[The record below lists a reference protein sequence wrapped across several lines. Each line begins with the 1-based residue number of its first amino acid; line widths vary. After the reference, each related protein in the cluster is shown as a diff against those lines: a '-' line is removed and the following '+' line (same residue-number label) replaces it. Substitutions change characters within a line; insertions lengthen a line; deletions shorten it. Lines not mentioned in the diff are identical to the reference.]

1 MIDETDW
8 AEYAAAGFTYWP
20 DDDSPASDSA
30 VSVAPRADGLVEGAF
45 PLSFPGAFVTAHNP
59 GGPIIDATENDRRHC
74 ALLADIADHGWRWL
88 PAVGGDPAGSHTEDG
103 VLLLDADPAHAH
115 APSPAEALSL
125 AARFDQDAIY
135 VWRAD
140 VFELIAC
147 DGSRHDRLGW
157 TAEVGV
163 TRLPRPS
170 HP

>member
-8 AEYAAAGFTYWP
+8 AEYAVAGFTYWP
-20 DDDSPASDSA
+20 DDGSPASDSA

-45 PLSFPGAFVTAHNP
+45 PLSFPGAFVTAQNP

-103 VLLLDADPAHAH
+103 ALLLDA
-115 APSPAEALSL
+115 SPEDAIAL
-125 AARFDQDAIY
+125 ATRFGQDAIY
-135 VWRAD
+135 VWHVD